1 MDHRPDSPP
10 GPYTCN
16 EYRTEMILLALQKK
30 LQREN
35 LGEAERGELLREIA
49 RLEKIVGL
57 S

>member
-10 GPYTCN
+10 GQYTCN
-16 EYRTEMILLALQKK
+16 EYRTEMILLALHKK
-30 LQREN
+30 LQRDD
-35 LGEAERGELLREIA
+35 LAEAERQELLQQIA